1 MELEQIQ
8 VEKAEEVTRKYEPES
23 RIRRLKGSFALIFG
37 IMAVAFSLFHLYTAG
52 AGTLQSY
59 KQRAVHLAFVL
70 PLIFLLYP
78 SRRREKVDSPPS
90 WF

>member
-1 MELEQIQ
+1 MALEQIES
-8 VEKAEEVTRKYEPES
+8 EKGEEVSRKYEPES

-37 IMAVAFSLFHLYTAG
+37 IIAVAFSLFHLYTAG
-52 AGTLQSY
+52 AGTFQAY

-78 SRRREKVDSPPS
+78 SRKREKVDSSPLLV
-90 WF
+90 